1 MEYCDRGSL
10 AGSVGRGIFV
20 PSCRWG
26 RTPALRAL
34 VRTSKE
40 IAQGLAYLHS
50 LGITHGDLKP
60 ANVLL
65 KSSRVDRRGFTCR
78 LADFGF
84 SRLNGQG
91 PGVPATLAYTAP
103 EAVEG
108 LITPAS
114 DVWSFGIMLYEMA
127 TGEHPFA
134 DMRWGSLLG
143 LLLSG
148 DVQLMWPEAM
158 HPVLR
163 RLGIACTMLD
173 ATIRPTSRV
182 VNKVLVKLEESM
194 KSSQQGCNIVTT
206 MNSSV
211 LSGWSASHSR
221 AMSGSLSTMLPTGGR
236 PLSSAPSAPPTGSL
250 SQVPEGTG
258 VTGCGEGEPGTM
270 SSRVEA
276 LFTNQTLHF
285 GSNTK

>member
-1 MEYCDRGSL
+1 MTLSL
-10 AGSVGRGIFV
+10 FILI
-20 PSCRWG
+20 
-26 RTPALRAL
+26 T
-34 VRTSKE
+34 
-40 IAQGLAYLHS
+40 QMGLAYLHS

-65 KSSRVDRRGFTCR
+65 KSSRLDRRGFTCR
-78 LADFGF
+78 LGDFGF

-148 DVQLMWPEAM
+148 EVNLMWPEDI

-163 RLGIACTMLD
+163 RLGMACTTLD
-173 ATIRPTSRV
+173 AAKRPSSKV
-182 VNKVLVKLEESM
+182 VNKVLVKLEESC
-194 KSSQQGCNIVTT
+194 KSSCSQQPAGNNKNNGMM
-206 MNSSV
+206 MNSSI
-211 LSGWSASHSR
+211 SGGGSASYCR
-221 AMSGSLSTMLPTGGR
+221 ANSAGSSITNYALISR
-236 PLSSAPSAPPTGSL
+236 PLSPAPSAPPNSGPL
-250 SQVPEGTG
+250 CQVPEGTG
-258 VTGCGEGEPGTM
+258 TSGNEEEEISYEGDAAP
-270 SSRVEA
+270 S
-276 LFTNQTLHF
+276 LN
-285 GSNTK
+285 